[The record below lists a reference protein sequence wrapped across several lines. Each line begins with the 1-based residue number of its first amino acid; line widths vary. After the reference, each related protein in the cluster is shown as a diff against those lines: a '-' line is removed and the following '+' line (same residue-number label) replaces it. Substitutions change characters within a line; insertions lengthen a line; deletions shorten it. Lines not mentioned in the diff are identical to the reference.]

1 MSKDTANYHKRESEF
16 TGVHPVVNPGSW
28 KYGTS
33 SRGAT
38 HIGR

>member
-1 MSKDTANYHKRESEF
+1 MSKDTAKYHKRESEF

-33 SRGAT
+33 SRDAT
-38 HIGR
+38 HIGQ